1 MIAVRRLDRTKLLPE
16 DGLETQRLLPWPAL
30 NAPFEAAWCVVR
42 PGGASVPHAHPEHEI
57 FVAVSGRA
65 MLEVDGERTEL
76 REGDVA
82 YFRPGATHRVVN
94 EGDEDFQM
102 YAVWW
107 DAWTTKRFNERQRTE
122 G

>member
-1 MIAVRRLDRTKLLPE
+1 
-16 DGLETQRLLPWPAL
+16 
-30 NAPFEAAWCVVR
+30 
-42 PGGASVPHAHPEHEI
+42 VPHAHAEHEI

-65 MLEVDGERTEL
+65 VLEVDGERTEL

-82 YFRPGATHRVVN
+82 YFRPGVTHGVVN
-94 EGDEDFQM
+94 ESDDDFQM

-107 DAWTTKRFNERQRTE
+107 GAWTTERFSERYWTE